1 MGQKLSLTDFVTG
14 GWGYFQKNWVVC
26 AARFMKPL
34 PYFRPKSVIFPYPIS
49 DLTLK
54 SIRVTSCYC
63 AFTVGV
69 NIKREMVLPPH
80 DKEVASKKH
89 TQFKTRVRKPYPI
102 PDQNG
107 QNLYPILD
115 PNG

>member
-1 MGQKLSLTDFVTG
+1 
-14 GWGYFQKNWVVC
+14 
-26 AARFMKPL
+26 
-34 PYFRPKSVIFPYPIS
+34 
-49 DLTLK
+49 
-54 SIRVTSCYC
+54 
-63 AFTVGV
+63 
-69 NIKREMVLPPH
+69 MVLPPN

-115 PNG
+115 QNG